1 MRLLTLLIVA
11 FFAVLILNEF
21 HATAAPLAQASAEPV
36 QIQLVS
42 SDSEGVVLEITA
54 GPIEILAAGAPAVG
68 YDRVGIPG
76 AGANRAI
83 GAPRVPV
90 VGTLVGLPAGA
101 KAEVEVLET
110 DVGAVYGGISL
121 EPVPRP
127 VAEEVDGFPRP
138 ALRFQI
144 DTEIYAQDA
153 DYPPV
158 LAELGE
164 RARLRDQDVVPIQV
178 YPVQYNPALGILRH
192 HARIRLRIR
201 FVQPLGAQAAARPVR
216 ASSPHFERMLERL
229 VINHAQDPESA
240 PPLPGSARA
249 PLAQAAMGAGT
260 RLKLGVETDGFYQVT
275 GSELQTAGLNIASV
289 DPQKLQLFEAGQQ
302 IAIRV
307 VGEGDNVLDP
317 GDSSVPED
325 TPPGSHRLERRRF
338 VLFLREYFLQ
348 SLGANNDTR
357 TLRV

>member
-1 MRLLTLLIVA
+1 M
-11 FFAVLILNEF
+11 
-21 HATAAPLAQASAEPV
+21 
-36 QIQLVS
+36 
-42 SDSEGVVLEITA
+42 
-54 GPIEILAAGAPAVG
+54 
-68 YDRVGIPG
+68 
-76 AGANRAI
+76 
-83 GAPRVPV
+83 
-90 VGTLVGLPAGA
+90 
-101 KAEVEVLET
+101 
-110 DVGAVYGGISL
+110 
-121 EPVPRP
+121 PRP

-144 DTEIYAQDA
+144 DAEIYAQDA

-201 FVQPLGAQAAARPVR
+201 FVQPLGAQAAAMPVR

-229 VINHAQDPESA
+229 VINHAQDPGSA

-307 VGEGDNVLDP
+307 AGEGDNVLDP
-317 GDSSVPED
+317 GDTVEFFGRGMTTEFTRRNVYFLEEGTGLGLRMSDRDVTPSGGAPIQTTHFTTVHAED
-325 TPPGSHRLERRRF
+325 GNTEYWQSMPNGDGLDHYFWQRLFAPSTNPSAVTLPNATSTASAIPVFPKTPPQG
-338 VLFLREYFLQ
+338 VI
-348 SLGANNDTR
+348 D
-357 TLRV
+357 